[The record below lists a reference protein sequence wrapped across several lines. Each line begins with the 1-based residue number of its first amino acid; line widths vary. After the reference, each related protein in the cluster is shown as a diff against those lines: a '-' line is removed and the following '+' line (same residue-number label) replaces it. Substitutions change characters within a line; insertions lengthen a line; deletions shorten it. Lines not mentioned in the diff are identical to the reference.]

1 MNKNSKLTSVK
12 LLEDLYRRF
21 KENTVNTEMN
31 LQKLTNRSIDL
42 YLTDLHYKNKIET
55 YDNLIVS
62 GSHFCIDCVQFEL
75 FI

>member
-42 YLTDLHYKNKIET
+42 YLTDLDYKKQIEE
-55 YDNLIVS
+55 YDNLIIS
-62 GSHFCIDCVQFEL
+62 SSHF
-75 FI
+75 

>member
-12 LLEDLYRRF
+12 ILEDLYKRF
-21 KENTVNTEMN
+21 KSNTVNTDMN

-42 YLTDLHYKNKIET
+42 YLADLQYKNQIET

-62 GSHFCIDCVQFEL
+62 GSHF
-75 FI
+75 

>member
-42 YLTDLHYKNKIET
+42 YLTDLDYKKQIEE
-55 YDNLIVS
+55 YDNLIIS
-62 GSHFCIDCVQFEL
+62 GSHF
-75 FI
+75 

>member
-12 LLEDLYRRF
+12 ILEDLYRRF
-21 KENTVNTEMN
+21 KSNTVNTDMN

-42 YLTDLHYKNKIET
+42 YLTELDYKNKLET

-62 GSHFCIDCVQFEL
+62 GSHF
-75 FI
+75 

>member
-42 YLTDLHYKNKIET
+42 YLTDLDYKNKLET

-62 GSHFCIDCVQFEL
+62 GSSL
-75 FI
+75 